1 MAHPPSDAAPDRAL
15 SGAAGRLLVLF
26 ALTGFA
32 ISQPLL
38 SVLGANPT
46 VFTFHKVTGWTIVW
60 IALAIALVPPLALW
74 GLELAASALSPGL
87 GRALHLG
94 FVGLLA
100 ALTVVQVA
108 KAAGASAPWLVAPL
122 ALAAGA
128 GFALAYHR
136 IGTVATWVRFASP
149 LPLLAVGLF
158 VLSSPTSTLLTTP
171 SRSPEPVD
179 DGRDRPPV
187 VVVMLDELPTLS
199 LLDERGAID
208 PVRFPNL
215 AAFAD
220 DATWYRRYTSL
231 APYTTAAVP
240 SALTSTEPVDAPP
253 VWSEHP
259 DNLFTLLAP
268 THDLAVFESLTFL
281 CGLEQ
286 CTGPDGAPSGVAF
299 EPRLGELLRQI
310 GQLWRDRISL
320 GDDEVERL
328 DDFEERLRYNPNA
341 LAEESEL
348 NGLDAVRARPERL
361 EQFLASLEDTAA
373 RQAVRPSFHYLHLL
387 LPHHPWRFYADG
399 QVYDPPLVPDV
410 PQLYPFHY
418 DNAFGPWV
426 AALTEERHL
435 QQTQYTDLLLGDVL
449 DTLRR
454 TGAYDESVIVITADH
469 GASFRPDE
477 PMREATQENVA
488 DLAYV
493 PLLIKDAHQRSG
505 AVDDSNLSALDL
517 VPTIA
522 ELVDVQP
529 DWEVGGSPAGSSD
542 VAARSGEKRFIDFR
556 GGIGERELHGV
567 LTFDDARERPLARHR
582 SIEPPTVAWAPIL
595 GLYRAFGLD
604 HHLGK
609 PPPTSVGD
617 GVELVAG
624 AVDGDRGRAGD
635 GADVAEGAADVETV
649 EGVAGGRG
657 PRVAEVAGLDSLRRP
672 PTDAP
677 PPGLVTG
684 RVEGAP
690 DTSTV
695 LAVIDGVVR
704 AASPVYAIDGQ
715 DGWFA
720 ALLPAGT
727 LGPRNDIGLV
737 LLDDD
742 RAVELELTSR

>member
-1 MAHPPSDAAPDRAL
+1 MVHPP
-15 SGAAGRLLVLF
+15 GAAVSDRGPTGAGGRLLELF

-32 ISQPLL
+32 ISQPML
-38 SVLGANPT
+38 SVLGGNPT

-60 IALAIALVPPLALW
+60 IALAIALLPPLALW
-74 GLELAASALSPGL
+74 GVERAASAVSSRF
-87 GRALHLG
+87 GRALHLA

-100 ALTVVQVA
+100 ALTTVQLA
-108 KAAGASAPWLVAPL
+108 KAVGASAPLLVAPV
-122 ALAAGA
+122 ALAGGV
-128 GFALAYHR
+128 GFAFAYHR
-136 IGTVATWVRFASP
+136 FHGVGVWVRFASP

-158 VLSSPTSTLLTTP
+158 VFTSPTSSLLTTP
-171 SRSPEPVD
+171 SRSSVAVD

-187 VVVMLDELPTLS
+187 VFVMLDELPTLS

-208 PVRFPNL
+208 AVRFPNL
-215 AAFAD
+215 AAFAE
-220 DATWYRRYTSL
+220 DATWYRRYTTL

-240 SALTSTEPVDAPP
+240 AALSSTEPVDAPP

-310 GQLWRDRISL
+310 GQLWRDRIAL
-320 GDDEVERL
+320 GDDAVERL

-341 LAEESEL
+341 LEEESEL
-348 NGLDAVRARPERL
+348 SGLDAVRARPERL
-361 EQFLASLEDTAA
+361 EQFLTSLEDTAA
-373 RQAVRPSFHYLHLL
+373 RQAARPSLHYLHLL
-387 LPHHPWRFYADG
+387 MPHHPWRFYADG
-399 QVYDPPLVPDV
+399 RVYDPPLVPDV

-449 DTLRR
+449 ETLRR
-454 TGAYDESVIVITADH
+454 TGTYDESIIVITADH

-477 PMREATQENVA
+477 PMREATPDNVA

-493 PLLIKDAHQRSG
+493 PLLIKDAHQRNG

-522 ELVDVQP
+522 ELVDVEP
-529 DWEVGGSPAGSSD
+529 DWEVNGAPAGSPE
-542 VAARSGEKRFIDFR
+542 VAARGGEKHFFDFR
-556 GGIGERELHGV
+556 GSVGERELRGV
-567 LTFDDARERPLARHR
+567 LTFDDARKRPRARQR
-582 SIEPPTVAWAPIL
+582 SVAPPTVAWGPIL
-595 GLYRAFGLD
+595 GLYRAFDLD

-609 PPPTSVGD
+609 PPPTSVD
-617 GVELVAG
+617 DVELV
-624 AVDGDRGRAGD
+624 D
-635 GADVAEGAADVETV
+635 DVARGTER
-649 EGVAGGRG
+649 VAGGAGVADRAERFGDGDG
-657 PRVAEVAGLDSLRRP
+657 PREAEVAGLASLRRP
-672 PTDAP
+672 PPEAP

-695 LAVIDGVVR
+695 LVVVDGIVR
-704 AASPVYAIDGQ
+704 AASPTYAIDGQ

-720 ALLPAGT
+720 ALLPAGS

-737 LLDDD
+737 LVNGD
-742 RAVELELTSR
+742 RSVELNLSPR